1 MDFEERARTHVP
13 ELTWY
18 KVSSMDKKLLK
29 DVSMVCM
36 GMGIKFHFA
45 DDGINPPAIWF
56 LTIPGKRRLILSRV
70 GLFA

>member
-1 MDFEERARTHVP
+1 MDFEERTRIHVP

-36 GMGIKFHFA
+36 GMGIKFHFS
-45 DDGINPPAIWF
+45 DDGINPYAIWF
-56 LTIPGKRRLILSRV
+56 LTVPRKRAEILSRV
-70 GLFA
+70 GLG